1 MASHQNNIDELP
13 LLHQSPPMIDFK
25 AMAAVQQT
33 NPEISEL
40 QTSTSSLQL
49 QTLPL
54 PISDLTLLCDMS
66 I

>member
-1 MASHQNNIDELP
+1 
-13 LLHQSPPMIDFK
+13 MIDFK

-54 PISDLTLLCDMS
+54 PISDLTLPCDMS

>member
-1 MASHQNNIDELP
+1 
-13 LLHQSPPMIDFK
+13 MIDFK

-33 NPEISEL
+33 DPEISEL

-54 PISDLTLLCDMS
+54 PTSDLTLLCDMS

>member
-1 MASHQNNIDELP
+1 MNCPFKIST
-13 LLHQSPPMIDFK
+13 LHQSPPTIDFK

-33 NPEISEL
+33 DPEISEL

>member
-1 MASHQNNIDELP
+1 MNCPFKIST
-13 LLHQSPPMIDFK
+13 LHQSPPLIDFK

-33 NPEISEL
+33 DPEISEL

-54 PISDLTLLCDMS
+54 PTSDLTLLCDMS